1 MRYGLRLSRRRPRV
15 RVPSLPP
22 LHRFRFTYTR
32 VDTIPLITDPG
43 RRYQRVAYGYAVAV
57 ALLMGTFL
65 LAIPVQLSDSFTEFI
80 SVHGH
85 TLSQVIGA
93 EFYNGTYFRP
103 FRRALIKI
111 VYDLSGGHYYAAF
124 RGFQALQVLVLLLL
138 IVRMLRVRSAA
149 ALVSLPLGLAM
160 VIGVHTFAGAVV
172 EGLPVNHFLTI
183 LICCAAAM
191 NLAQAKQR
199 ALWTDAAAVT
209 LLVCAM
215 LTIESGLLI
224 WVIFIAA
231 YAVGYR
237 GVSRPA
243 LIVLTVCLG
252 SYFLG
257 RFILIGGAAPGL
269 NERSAGFGFSVLN
282 PDELVARFGH
292 NPIPFYAYN
301 VVSAI
306 SCVLFAEPRG
316 GVWMF
321 VRELLRGR
329 PEPWQFV
336 NVVTSVT
343 TTLLIARFAAVRWPN
358 WRGGEF
364 DEADRFVIIF
374 LAVLPSNALFA
385 GGYEKD
391 VIMSPAGLF
400 YGAAAYFVLRERLSG
415 LKVPS
420 LTPAV
425 MLLLAVGWSVRF
437 IGIHD
442 SLRARAL
449 SVREEWAYYD
459 DWVREQPRPVP
470 LTQEEQT
477 IKQRLYEDAV
487 LRAPRV
493 PQLSLGVMERFV
505 DFSQ

>member
-1 MRYGLRLSRRRPRV
+1 M
-15 RVPSLPP
+15 
-22 LHRFRFTYTR
+22 
-32 VDTIPLITDPG
+32 
-43 RRYQRVAYGYAVAV
+43 AA
-57 ALLMGTFL
+57 FL

-80 SVHGH
+80 SVHGRS
-85 TLSQVIGA
+85 LSQVIAA

-103 FRRALIKI
+103 FRRALIKS
-111 VYDLSGGHYYAAF
+111 VYELSGGHYYAAF

-138 IVRMLRVRSAA
+138 FARMLRVRSSA
-149 ALVSLPLGLAM
+149 ALAALPLGIAI
-160 VIGVHTFAGAVV
+160 VVGIHTFAGAVV

-183 LICCAAAM
+183 LICCVAAM
-191 NLAQAKQR
+191 NIAQAQR
-199 ALWTDAAAVT
+199 THLTDVAAVAV
-209 LLVCAM
+209 LVCAM

-237 GVSRPA
+237 GISRSA
-243 LIVLTVCLG
+243 LIVLTVCVAT
-252 SYFLG
+252 YFLG
-257 RFILIGGAAPGL
+257 RFVLIGGAAPGL

-282 PDELVARFGH
+282 PDDLVRRFGG

-301 VVSAI
+301 VLSAM

-336 NVVTSVT
+336 NVLTSVAT
-343 TTLLIARFAAVRWPN
+343 TVLIARYAAARLAN
-358 WRGGEF
+358 WRARGF
-364 DEADRFVIIF
+364 DEPDRFVIIF
-374 LAVLPSNALFA
+374 LAVLPLNALFA

-400 YGAAAYFVLRERLSG
+400 YAAAAYFVLRERLSG
-415 LKVPS
+415 VKAVS
-420 LTPAV
+420 LAPAV
-425 MLLLAVGWSVRF
+425 ALLLAVGWSVRF
-437 IGIHD
+437 VGIHD

-459 DWVREQPRPVP
+459 DWVREQPRPMP
-470 LTQEEQT
+470 LTPEEQA
-477 IKQRLYEDAV
+477 IKQHLYDDAV

-493 PQLSLGVMERFV
+493 PQPSLGVTERLF